1 MPTENAPTLH
11 RSLVHRF
18 VTTNSLWD
26 GIVLWGLQEQKCQ
39 QRVCQ
44 HLNVVQ
50 TGQAGWMVLILQ
62 WMMMKF
68 PGRSALAI
76 VLQVAN
82 IQSKF
87 QLKIVDHFSST
98 NLLSPLVVL
107 LAIVAQTKS
116 EFKNF
121 TK

>member
-1 MPTENAPTLH
+1 MPTEKAATIH

-44 HLNVVQ
+44 PSDVVQ
-50 TGQAGWMVLILQ
+50 TGQAGWLVLILQ
-62 WMMMKF
+62 WKMVKF
-68 PGRSALAI
+68 LGWSALAI
-76 VLQVAN
+76 VVQVAN

-87 QLKIVDHFSST
+87 QFKIVDHLTSI
-98 NLLSPLVVL
+98 NLLRPHF
-107 LAIVAQTKS
+107 AIPASVARTKS
-116 EFKNF
+116 ASNNF